1 MSDYITVHEVDEEI
15 KSKISLVIRKP
26 QEGKT
31 FICITYI
38 KQDKTR
44 NIHIVMTMNTLSAG
58 MQFFGRMEEEIGS
71 KNIIV
76 FNSKKETAGDCHHA
90 KNIDEVFKLIMKYPN
105 IKVIVCCAHEARFR
119 TNKNKHLNS
128 IPELL
133 LLAEDS
139 FAFMKSKRKFNIHID
154 EAHKYFVENVD
165 SILYLNSSSMTESI
179 IGYSGTP
186 LNIWSKK
193 PSDPLFYTILIRDV
207 DAELAII
214 RSPHYFGVERCAFN
228 VLDISHDELLKTYKV
243 DENLP
248 VIVSTRANTTKKQS
262 ILYGKNFPFQLGN
275 EIVFLSYIN
284 YILPK
289 LEIDPNCFSYHYI
302 PGYKRIA
309 THYYIVELILKYY
322 PTANVIV
329 INGNGTELFRVKSY
343 AKGETYKVKTGNQL
357 LDEYKLTDECKK
369 LLEPSYMIQQ
379 LIKDTCNSPTFITGF
394 DCVGMSITLIN
405 ENIGNFDNVVMDHN
419 HYLTGSQYSLDILY
433 QLCRFVF
440 NYMNWSEENRIK
452 IKETTIYLLNKDV
465 LFACFEYEKNVER
478 LCTEF
483 TGKSCTLREVKGLE
497 PEEPTELEQKK
508 NALHSIRVMNPKIW
522 KKFKVYD
529 GNDDEE
535 WDKVNKFYKDIMKKD
550 IVKNSKPKMINGF
563 WHCST
568 TKNVDKQTID
578 SINKL
583 EKQSWWSTFQLLDRL
598 SYARLFVGYEN
609 IDDPTEYTI
618 YIKYVQLEDK
628 EETHKILQLYGKNTD
643 KYINNSED
651 EL

>member
-1 MSDYITVHEVDEEI
+1 MSDYIYDVDEEI
-15 KSKISLVIRKP
+15 KSKISLVVRKP

-38 KQDKTR
+38 TQDKTE
-44 NIHIVMTMNTLSAG
+44 NIHIVMTMNTLGAG
-58 MQFFGRMEEEIGS
+58 MQFFCRMEEEIGS

-76 FNSKKETAGDCHHA
+76 FNSKKETAGNCHHA
-90 KNIDEVFKLIMKYPN
+90 KNIDDVFKLINNYPN

-119 TNKNKHLNS
+119 TKNNKNKHLNS
-128 IPELL
+128 IPTLL
-133 LLAEDS
+133 QLAEDS
-139 FAFMKSKRKFNIHID
+139 VKFMKSKRKFDIHVD
-154 EAHKYFVENVD
+154 EAHKYFVENVV
-165 SILYLNSSSMTESI
+165 SVHHLNSSSIVESI

-186 LNIWSKK
+186 FKIWSEK
-193 PSDPLFYTILIRDV
+193 PSDLFHTILIRDV
-207 DAELAII
+207 DAELRII
-214 RSPHYFGVERCAFN
+214 RSPYYFGVERCSFK

-243 DENLP
+243 DENLSI
-248 VIVSTRANTTKKQS
+248 IVATMANTNKKQS
-262 ILYGKNFPFQLGN
+262 ILHGKNFPFQLGN
-275 EIVFLSYIN
+275 EILFLSYIN

-289 LEIDPNCFSYHYI
+289 LEIDPNCFSYHFI

-309 THYYIVELILKYY
+309 THYYIMELILKYY

-329 INGNGTELFRVKSY
+329 INGNGTELFRI
-343 AKGETYKVKTGNQL
+343 KGKTYKVKTGNQL
-357 LDEYKLTDECKK
+357 LDEYKLTHEHKK

-405 ENIGNFDNVVMDHN
+405 ENIGNFDNVIMDHN

-440 NYMNWSEENRIK
+440 NYMNWSEEGRIK

-478 LCTEF
+478 ICTEF
-483 TGKSCTLREVKGLE
+483 SGKSCTLCEVRGLG
-497 PEEPTELEQKK
+497 PEEPTEREQKK
-508 NALHSIRVMNPKIW
+508 NALHSITVMNPKIW

-529 GNDDEE
+529 GNDNEE
-535 WDKVNKFYKDIMKKD
+535 WDKVYKFYKEIMKKN
-550 IVKNSKPKMINGF
+550 IGKKSKPKMINEF

-568 TKNVDKQTID
+568 TGKVDKHTID

-583 EKQSWWSTFQLLDRL
+583 DKQSWWSTFQLLDRL

-618 YIKYVQLEDK
+618 YVKYVQLDDN
-628 EETHKILQLYGKNTD
+628 EETHRILQLYGKNID
-643 KYINNSED
+643 KYIDNSD
-651 EL
+651 DDI

>member
-1 MSDYITVHEVDEEI
+1 MSDYIYDVDEEI
-15 KSKISLVIRKP
+15 KSKISLVVRKP

-38 KQDKTR
+38 TQDKTT
-44 NIHIVMTMNTLSAG
+44 NIHIVMTMNTLGAG

-76 FNSKKETAGDCHHA
+76 FNSKKETAGNCHHA
-90 KNIDEVFKLIMKYPN
+90 KNVDEIFKLIMKYPN

-119 TNKNKHLNS
+119 TKNNKNKHLNS
-128 IPELL
+128 IPTLL
-133 LLAEDS
+133 QLAEDS
-139 FAFMKSKRKFNIHID
+139 FKFMKLNRKFNIHVD
-154 EAHKYFVENVD
+154 EAHKYFVENVE
-165 SILYLNSSSMTESI
+165 SIRDLNSYSIVESI

-186 LNIWSKK
+186 FNIWSEKA
-193 PSDPLFYTILIRDV
+193 SDPLFYKILIRDV

-214 RSPHYFGVERCAFN
+214 RSPHYFGVGRCSFN
-228 VLDISHDELLKTYKV
+228 ILDISCDELLKKYKV
-243 DENLP
+243 DEILP
-248 VIVSTRANTTKKQS
+248 VIVATRANTTKKQS
-262 ILYGKNFPFQLGN
+262 VLHGKNFPFQLGN

-284 YILPK
+284 HILPK
-289 LEIDPNCFSYHYI
+289 MRIDLNCFSYHYI

-309 THYYIVELILKYY
+309 THYYITELILKYY

-329 INGNGTELFRVKSY
+329 INGNGIELFRV
-343 AKGETYKVKTGNQL
+343 KGETYKVKTGNQL
-357 LDEYKLTDECKK
+357 LDEYKSTHEHKK

-379 LIKDTCNSPTFITGF
+379 LIKDTCNSPTFVTGF

-405 ENIGNFDNVVMDHN
+405 ENIGNFDSVVMDHN

-440 NYMNWSEENRIK
+440 NYINWSEESRTK
-452 IKETTIYLLNKDV
+452 IKETTFYSFTKNVID
-465 LFACFEYEKNVER
+465 ACFHYEENVER

-483 TGKSCTLREVKGLE
+483 AGKSCTLREIRGLG
-497 PEEPTELEQKK
+497 PEEPTEREQKK
-508 NALHSIRVMNPKIW
+508 NALHSITIMNPKIW

-529 GNDDEE
+529 GNEDEE
-535 WDKVNKFYKDIMKKD
+535 WDKVNKFYKEIMKKN
-550 IVKNSKPKMINGF
+550 IGKKSKPKMINGF

-568 TKNVDKQTID
+568 TGKVDKHTID

-583 EKQSWWSTFQLLDRL
+583 DKQSWWSTFQLLDRL

-609 IDDPTEYTI
+609 VDDPTEYTI
-618 YIKYVQLEDK
+618 YVKYVQLDDN
-628 EETHKILQLYGKNTD
+628 EETHRILQLYGKNID
-643 KYINNSED
+643 KYIDNSDD